1 MNRLQIGLSALLF
14 ALSSACA
21 STPTELPPGTP
32 IGEDMALDSIVQFS
46 VVDATPA
53 EFFDRTVLVE
63 AEVQRVCMKA
73 GCWMQIEDE
82 GSTALVRW
90 ETGCGGLFK
99 FPEDAIGKRVLI
111 QGSFYPKELT
121 DADREHL
128 SEEAGSPME
137 IRKDPYEF
145 NASSVMILDAN

>member
-1 MNRLQIGLSALLF
+1 MNRLQSGLTALVF
-14 ALSSACA
+14 ALSCACA
-21 STPTELPPGTP
+21 STATDLPAGTP
-32 IGEDMALDSIVQFS
+32 IGEAMAVDSVVQFA
-46 VVDATPA
+46 VVDASPA
-53 EFFDRTVLVE
+53 DFFNHTVLVE
-63 AEVQRVCMKA
+63 AEVIRVCIKA

-90 ETGCGGLFK
+90 ETGCGGQFK
-99 FPEDAIGKRVLI
+99 FPEEAIGHRVLI

-137 IRKDPYEF
+137 IRQDPYEF
-145 NASSVMILDAN
+145 NASSVMILDAK